1 MSKHRS
7 SSPEQSANPFPAEG
21 PVPAAMLA
29 PWRGGVPPWHKVD
42 PAAFPAAFER
52 AMGAQRERIRR
63 ITGDSRAP
71 SFANTIAALERSG
84 RMLER
89 VSTLFEVHAS
99 TLKVGDL
106 PRIEAEVMPRL
117 AAFADEIIQDPL
129 LFQRIEAVH
138 DRREG
143 LDPEQRRLAWLLHT
157 QFVRNGARLDGLG
170 KARVQAINQRLAG
183 LFTRF
188 SQNVLDEEAH
198 RFTVV
203 EREADLAGLSGDFRG
218 AAARAAEAKALA
230 GRWVI
235 ENTRSA
241 VEPFL
246 AYAEHRGLREQVWRA
261 FVKRGDNGGK
271 SDNKALIPEILRLRL
286 ERARLLG
293 YASHAHWSMEPTMAA
308 TPERA
313 LALMEAVWQPA
324 AARVRAEGAELQA
337 IADQEGAAFRI
348 APWDYRFYLEKL
360 RRAKYALDLNEVQP
374 YLQLDRLREGMF
386 WAAGRLYGLAFEPVR
401 GLPLPHPDV
410 SVWAVADAEGRPAG
424 LWYFD
429 PFARAG
435 KSSGAWMSSYVRQE
449 KLDRP
454 VAPIVSNNANFV
466 KGAPGEPVLIS
477 WDDAVTLF
485 HEFGHALHGLL
496 SDVKHPSLSGTAVP
510 CDFVEFPSQLNEH
523 WLQTPELLE
532 RFALHHRT
540 GAPIPQELVR
550 RIRQAATFSQGFQ
563 TMEYLASAMIDLKFH
578 LAADQAI
585 DPAAFERE
593 ELGRLGMPEEIVMRH
608 RPTQFNHIFSSDA
621 YAAGYYAYLWAD
633 TLTADAWEA
642 FQEGAGPWDPA
653 VAERLR
659 QRILAVGN
667 TVDQTEAFRA
677 FRGRDVDTAALMR
690 KRGFVN

>member
-308 TPERA
+308 TPGAGPGPHGSRVA
-313 LALMEAVWQPA
+313 AGRGPGPGRGGRTPGHRRPGGRRLPHRPLGLPLLPGKAPA
-324 AARVRAEGAELQA
+324 R
-337 IADQEGAAFRI
+337 
-348 APWDYRFYLEKL
+348 PSTT
-360 RRAKYALDLNEVQP
+360 LDLNEVQP

-435 KSSGAWMSSYVRQE
+435 KSSGAWMSSYR
-449 KLDRP
+449 
-454 VAPIVSNNANFV
+454 AP
-466 KGAPGEPVLIS
+466 
-477 WDDAVTLF
+477 
-485 HEFGHALHGLL
+485 
-496 SDVKHPSLSGTAVP
+496 
-510 CDFVEFPSQLNEH
+510 
-523 WLQTPELLE
+523 
-532 RFALHHRT
+532 
-540 GAPIPQELVR
+540 
-550 RIRQAATFSQGFQ
+550 
-563 TMEYLASAMIDLKFH
+563 
-578 LAADQAI
+578 
-585 DPAAFERE
+585 RE
-593 ELGRLGMPEEIVMRH
+593 
-608 RPTQFNHIFSSDA
+608 
-621 YAAGYYAYLWAD
+621 
-633 TLTADAWEA
+633 
-642 FQEGAGPWDPA
+642 AGPPGGA
-653 VAERLR
+653 HRVQQRQLR
-659 QRILAVGN
+659 QGRPR
-667 TVDQTEAFRA
+667 RA
-677 FRGRDVDTAALMR
+677 GAHFLG
-690 KRGFVN
+690 

>member
-1 MSKHRS
+1 
-7 SSPEQSANPFPAEG
+7 
-21 PVPAAMLA
+21 
-29 PWRGGVPPWHKVD
+29 
-42 PAAFPAAFER
+42 
-52 AMGAQRERIRR
+52 
-63 ITGDSRAP
+63 
-71 SFANTIAALERSG
+71 
-84 RMLER
+84 
-89 VSTLFEVHAS
+89 
-99 TLKVGDL
+99 
-106 PRIEAEVMPRL
+106 
-117 AAFADEIIQDPL
+117 
-129 LFQRIEAVH
+129 
-138 DRREG
+138 
-143 LDPEQRRLAWLLHT
+143 
-157 QFVRNGARLDGLG
+157 
-170 KARVQAINQRLAG
+170 
-183 LFTRF
+183 
-188 SQNVLDEEAH
+188 
-198 RFTVV
+198 
-203 EREADLAGLSGDFRG
+203 
-218 AAARAAEAKALA
+218 
-230 GRWVI
+230 
-235 ENTRSA
+235 
-241 VEPFL
+241 
-246 AYAEHRGLREQVWRA
+246 
-261 FVKRGDNGGK
+261 
-271 SDNKALIPEILRLRL
+271 
-286 ERARLLG
+286 
-293 YASHAHWSMEPTMAA
+293 
-308 TPERA
+308 
-313 LALMEAVWQPA
+313 MEAVWQPA
-324 AARVRAEGAELQA
+324 AARVRAEVAELQA

-386 WAAGRLYGLAFEPVR
+386 WAAGRLYGLSFTPAP
-401 GLPLPHPDV
+401 GIPAQHPDV